1 MITEYDIIINEKK
14 VRMFENLSHSY
25 KIYDTRVR
33 GSQDVPSLFFVIVI
47 AYSVFKSRCRVLD
60 MHTS

>member
-33 GSQDVPSLFFVIVI
+33 GSQDVPSLFFVIIVI
-47 AYSVFKSRCRVLD
+47 AYSAV
-60 MHTS
+60 